1 MPATNP
7 RLNMVLEK
15 PLYQMIVKMAR
26 KGGVSI
32 SAKARD
38 LLLQAIELEEDQMF
52 ANVVSS
58 RLTDKRASVS
68 HEAMWAHLK

>member
-1 MPATNP
+1 MPAANP

-15 PLYQMIVKMAR
+15 PLYQIIVKMAK

-38 LLLQAIELEEDQMF
+38 LLLQAIELEEDQMLTDM
-52 ANVVSS
+52 VSS
-58 RLTDKRASVS
+58 RLKDKRPSIS

>member
-1 MPATNP
+1 MPAANP

-15 PLYQMIVKMAR
+15 PLYQIIVKMAK

-38 LLLQAIELEEDQMF
+38 LLLQAIELEEDQMLSDM
-52 ANVVSS
+52 VSS
-58 RLTDKRASVS
+58 RLKGQQKFIPAEQV
-68 HEAMWAHLK
+68 WAHLK